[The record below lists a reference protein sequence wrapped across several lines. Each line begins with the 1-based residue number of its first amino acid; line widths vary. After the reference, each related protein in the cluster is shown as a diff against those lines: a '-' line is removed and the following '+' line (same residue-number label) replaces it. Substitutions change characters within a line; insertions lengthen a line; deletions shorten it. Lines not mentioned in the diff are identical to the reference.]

1 MRIAAV
7 IVLFHPNESLVLR
20 NISRFIDDIDLLI
33 VYRNSKETICFPEE
47 YAKKIRE
54 EGSGENDYIAGPLNR
69 CIEYCLKEGYDY
81 LLTMDQDSQW
91 TDFSSFLKEA
101 TLLKEPDTV
110 IYAPNV
116 NHLYST
122 EKAEKE
128 VESVITSGSL
138 CNVGLVNRLGGFRE
152 EYQIYWVDGE
162 FCYWARKNGYKIKV
176 LTNYP
181 LSQCFGKET
190 RTLGGFLC
198 ANYSPIVYYF
208 MFRNMIWMRREYSSV
223 PGLKCICYTSL
234 FYIRGI
240 VLGEKYKIEKLCMI
254 LKGCINGWFGEFNK
268 RMK

>member
-7 IVLFHPNESLVLR
+7 IVLFHPNESLVLS
-20 NISRFIDDIDLLI
+20 NINRFIDDIDLLI

-69 CIEYCLKEGYDY
+69 CIEYCLK
-81 LLTMDQDSQW
+81 DSQW